1 MCEPINGDA
10 IVPTRITGNYLLR
23 IGTPL
28 SYDARVKAFQLICH
42 GSPGKFE
49 LRTLDN
55 PKPAP
60 DEVVVRVVACGL
72 NHLDLWLESAGL
84 PIQVPLPRTPGGEI
98 AGRIEQLGSAVT
110 GWNIGDAVAVQSNLF
125 CGMCEF
131 CQSGEESVCLR
142 GELLGVSRDGGFA
155 ELVAVP
161 ARALVK
167 IPAGLD
173 FNASA
178 ALTLAGST
186 AMHML
191 TNRAQVRVG
200 DHVLVMGGASGVG
213 SVAIQIAKQLGAHVI
228 STGSTEPKRQLA
240 FQLGAEHVVDSSDAN
255 WPAAIRKIT
264 NRRGVDLIV
273 EHVGGDALVKCFDC
287 LARNGTIVTC
297 GATSEREVT
306 LNLWPIFVK
315 QQRLIGSYG
324 RNRADIQAT
333 LEWAADGKIAP
344 VIDFIYPLAE
354 TPVAFERLRSR
365 NVLGKLLI
373 NP

>member
-1 MCEPINGDA
+1 MKA
-10 IVPTRITGNYLLR
+10 I
-23 IGTPL
+23 
-28 SYDARVKAFQLICH
+28 QLVAH
-42 GSPGKFE
+42 GQPGKFE

-55 PKPAP
+55 PRPAP
-60 DEVVVRVVACGL
+60 DEVVVRVMACGL

-84 PIQVPLPRTPGGEI
+84 PVQVPLPRTPGGEI
-98 AGRIEQLGSAVT
+98 AGRIEELGSAVT
-110 GWNIGDAVAVQSNLF
+110 DWKIGAAVAVQSNLF
-125 CGMCEF
+125 CGECEF
-131 CQSGEESVCLR
+131 CLRGEESICLR
-142 GELLGVSRDGGFA
+142 GELLGISRDGGFA

-161 ARALVK
+161 ARALVRM
-167 IPAGLD
+167 PDGLN
-173 FNASA
+173 FNTSA

-191 TNRAQVRVG
+191 TNRTQVRVG
-200 DHVLVMGGASGVG
+200 DWVLVIGGASGVG
-213 SVAIQIAKQLGAHVI
+213 SAAIQIAKHLGAHVI
-228 STGSTEPKRQLA
+228 STGSTDAKRQLA

-255 WPAAIRKIT
+255 WPAHIRKIT

-273 EHVGGDALVKCFDC
+273 EHVGGDVLVKCFDC

-297 GATSEREVT
+297 GATAGREVK
-306 LNLWPIFVK
+306 LNLWPLFVK

-333 LEWAADGKIAP
+333 LDWAAAGKIAP

-354 TPVAFERLRSR
+354 TPFAFERLRKR
-365 NVLGKLLI
+365 EVLGKLLI

>member
-1 MCEPINGDA
+1 M
-10 IVPTRITGNYLLR
+10 
-23 IGTPL
+23 
-28 SYDARVKAFQLICH
+28 KAFQLIAH
-42 GSPGKFE
+42 GQPGRFE
-49 LRTLDN
+49 LRTVDN
-55 PKPAP
+55 PRPAP
-60 DEVVVRVVACGL
+60 DQVVVRVLSCGL

-84 PIQVPLPRTPGGEI
+84 PVPVSLPRTPGGEI

-110 GWNIGDAVAVQSNLF
+110 DWKIGDAVAVQSNLF
-125 CGMCEF
+125 CGECEF
-131 CQSGEESVCLR
+131 CKRGEESTCLR
-142 GELLGVSRDGGFA
+142 GELVGVTRDGGFA

-167 IPAGLD
+167 IPDGLD

-191 TNRAQVRVG
+191 TNRTQVRAG
-200 DHVLVMGGASGVG
+200 DWVLVMAGASGVG
-213 SVAIQIAKQLGAHVI
+213 SAAIQIARQLGARVI
-228 STGSTEPKRQLA
+228 STGSTEAKRQLA
-240 FQLGAEHVVDSSDAN
+240 FQLGAEHVVDSSQAS
-255 WPAAIRKIT
+255 WPSAVRQIT
-264 NRRGVDLIV
+264 ERRGVDIVV
-273 EHVGGDALVKCFDC
+273 EHIGGDVLEKCFDC

-297 GATSEREVT
+297 GATAGREVK
-306 LNLWPIFVK
+306 LNLWPLFVK

-333 LEWAADGKIAP
+333 LEWAAAGKIAP

-354 TPVAFERLRSR
+354 APTAFERLRSR